1 MDKKYFSG
9 RPGGL
14 SNAKTFSLN
23 QNNSSKQQV
32 DAFFNSNPTT
42 ATFFPRQYEKKRFQH
57 KATMTH
63 LLDYVHVD
71 TAELGSS
78 RGSSVYKYFI
88 VVAEGYTR
96 ALFAKCVKDKTEVT
110 AALIYL
116 LEHKIFP
123 YRVNPTV
130 PVKIFSDQVSSLKT
144 CWS

>member
-9 RPGGL
+9 LPGSL
-14 SNAKTFSLN
+14 SNAKTFSIN
-23 QNNSSKQQV
+23 QKKSTKQQV
-32 DAFFNSNPTT
+32 DIFFSSNPTT

-63 LLDYVHVD
+63 LLDFVHVD

-96 ALFAKCVKDKTEVT
+96 ALFAKCVKDKTQVT

-116 LEHKIFP
+116 LENKIFP

-130 PVKIFSDQVSSLKT
+130 PIKIFSDQVSSLNL
-144 CWS
+144 WYS